1 MNLTLQTHIRLS
13 ESQSLN
19 KVDGN
24 EGVILDFQEKYF
36 RGLNETALF
45 ILEELDKARQENRS
59 LTGLSLVEELLQAFE
74 AERDMVEK
82 DVIEFLAACLERKIV
97 EVVNDE
103 KSL

>member
-1 MNLTLQTHIRLS
+1 MNITLHSHIRLTKC
-13 ESQSLN
+13 QSLN

-45 ILEELDKARQENRS
+45 ILEKLDEARQENRT
-59 LTGLSLVEELLQAFE
+59 LTGFFLVEELLRAFE
-74 AERDMVEK
+74 AERDMVEQ
-82 DVIEFLAACLERKIV
+82 DVCEFLAACLKRNIV